1 MSVGLFISHI
11 EVAPRERCAVLDPH
25 RIKGAF
31 VRCYVQESSIEQA
44 LSRIRAAAESLEL
57 DVVDIHWIVNDD
69 HTDWE
74 APGDEDKSA
83 LASQARASSE
93 VIFDEFQ
100 AWELETPGELN

>member
-1 MSVGLFISHI
+1 MSVGLYITHI
-11 EVAPRERCAVLDPH
+11 EVKPRERCEVLDPG
-25 RIKGAF
+25 RVQGAF

-44 LSRIRAAAESLEL
+44 LSRVRAAADSLEL

-83 LASQARASSE
+83 LASQARACGE

-100 AWELETPGELN
+100 AWEREVPESMN